1 MDSNELR
8 DIYKELE
15 MKPRDVIQF
24 LISTGMD
31 VPPHLQSEM
40 IRHKNGKKKITKP
53 WEAFYRSLYVNLQAN
68 LNKWAN

>member
-8 DIYKELE
+8 NIYRELQ

-31 VPPHLQSEM
+31 VPSHLQSEM

-53 WEAFYRSLYVNLQAN
+53 WEAFYRSLYINLQSN
-68 LNKWAN
+68 LNK

>member
-1 MDSNELR
+1 MDSNELS

-15 MKPRDVIQF
+15 MKARDVIQF

-40 IRHKNGKKKITKP
+40 IRHENGKKKRSKP
-53 WEAFYRSLYVNLQAN
+53 REAVYRS
-68 LNKWAN
+68 

>member
-1 MDSNELR
+1 MDSNLLN
-8 DIYKELE
+8 DIYKELQ

-40 IRHKNGKKKITKP
+40 VRHKNGKKKITKP
-53 WEAFYRSLYVNLQAN
+53 WEAFHRSLYVNRQN
-68 LNKWAN
+68 ESNK